1 MTGNMKTSIQDISA
15 RWVQIYYALY
25 ALRRVSSKK
34 DFCDAVGLRP
44 QNMKPIEDQRRT
56 VPLTIICNT
65 LNAYDI
71 RPDWLFLGVGDMISE

>member
-65 LNAYDI
+65 VNIVMTPAC
-71 RPDWLFLGVGDMISE
+71 

>member
-1 MTGNMKTSIQDISA
+1 MTGNMKTSIPEITA

-34 DFCDAVGLRP
+34 DFCDAVGIRP
-44 QNMKPIEDQRRT
+44 QNFRPIEDGRRT
-56 VPLTIICNT
+56 VPFTIVCNT
-65 LNAYDI
+65 LNAYNI